1 MTPCPLI
8 NSKEYLNRN
17 SNRTRAFAFVHAG
30 WGGGAGPVAAGVS
43 RGACRRR
50 QVRKAVIFGSAEAPV
65 ARRLYCTP
73 RSVRSTRLCLQAAH
87 R

>member
-1 MTPCPLI
+1 MTACSLI

-50 QVRKAVIFGSAEAPV
+50 QVRTWSETLALAEQTCNARSA
-65 ARRLYCTP
+65 L
-73 RSVRSTRLCLQAAH
+73 
-87 R
+87 